1 MRILVLSVN
10 YWPEATG
17 IGALC
22 TRRCEYLASR
32 GHDVT
37 VCTTFPYYPQW
48 RVAEEYRNQIWSRE
62 IQNGVVILRSWAWI
76 PKRPNSIKRIV
87 FEASFLA
94 CSLIRAAY
102 AEAPDLLIAVSPP
115 LGLAVTAGLLSR
127 RWNIPYVYD
136 VMDLQPDAAIDLGM
150 LKPGMATRA
159 LYSLERMAYKK
170 AALISTLTEGM
181 RNRITSKPVPAEKV
195 TLFPAPADRD
205 LFLVQRNVEGKS
217 FRSTHGLTGSF
228 LVVHSGNMGVK
239 QGLDVVLGAAELS
252 RDHPDI
258 VYLLVGDGAMRS
270 QLEASARARK
280 LSNVRFLPVQSPQQF
295 PQLLA
300 AADVALITQQRSV
313 ANILFPSKT
322 VSLMAAGC
330 PIVASV
336 NSESEVAR
344 VVEKSGAGIVIE
356 PEDAG
361 SLFQTVMSL
370 KESGELTTMSEAGRR
385 YARTYW
391 DEDLTFPR
399 MEAELMK
406 IAKQSRAFIQR
417 CLPQCRE
424 SAIASGRTRVASSLS
439 D

>member
-1 MRILVLSVN
+1 MRILVLTVN

-22 TRRCEYLASR
+22 TRRCEYLAAR

-62 IQNGVVILRSWAWI
+62 IQNSVVILRSWAWI

-94 CSLIRAAY
+94 CSLIRAVY

-406 IAKQSRAFIQR
+406 IAKKSRAFIQR
-417 CLPQCRE
+417 CLPHCRE

>member
-32 GHDVT
+32 GHEVT
-37 VCTTFPYYPQW
+37 VCTTFPYYPEW

-62 IQNGVVILRSWAWI
+62 IQNDVVVLRSWAWI

-94 CSLIRAAY
+94 CNLMRAVY

-159 LYSLERMAYKK
+159 LYSLERLAYKK

-181 RNRITSKPVPAEKV
+181 RNRITSKPVPAAKV

-205 LFLVQRNVEGKS
+205 LFLVQRNAEGKS

-239 QGLDVVLGAAELS
+239 QGLDVVLGAAEYVSRLS
-252 RDHPDI
+252 RHRVP
-258 VYLLVGDGAMRS
+258 
-270 QLEASARARK
+270 
-280 LSNVRFLPVQSPQQF
+280 
-295 PQLLA
+295 
-300 AADVALITQQRSV
+300 
-313 ANILFPSKT
+313 
-322 VSLMAAGC
+322 AGW
-330 PIVASV
+330 
-336 NSESEVAR
+336 
-344 VVEKSGAGIVIE
+344 
-356 PEDAG
+356 
-361 SLFQTVMSL
+361 
-370 KESGELTTMSEAGRR
+370 RR
-385 YARTYW
+385 RHAV
-391 DEDLTFPR
+391 P
-399 MEAELMK
+399 A
-406 IAKQSRAFIQR
+406 
-417 CLPQCRE
+417 
-424 SAIASGRTRVASSLS
+424 
-439 D
+439 

>member
-48 RVAEEYRNQIWSRE
+48 RVAEEYRNQLWSRE
-62 IQNGVVILRSWAWI
+62 IQNNVMVLRSWAWI
-76 PKRPNSIKRIV
+76 PKRPNSIKRV
-87 FEASFLA
+87 LFEASFLA
-94 CSLIRAAY
+94 CNLLRAAY

-127 RWNIPYVYD
+127 RWNTPYVYD

-150 LKPGMATRA
+150 LKPGVATQA
-159 LYSLERMAYKK
+159 LYSLERIAYRK

-181 RNRITSKPVPAEKV
+181 RNRIVSKPVPADKV

-205 LFLVQRNVEGKS
+205 LFLVQRNTEGES
-217 FRSTHGLTGSF
+217 FRSIHGLTGSF
-228 LVVHSGNMGVK
+228 LIVHSGNMGVK
-239 QGLDVVLGAAELS
+239 QGLDVVLRTAELS
-252 RDHPDI
+252 RDYPDI

-270 QLEASARARK
+270 QLEDGAKARK
-280 LSNVRFLPVQSPQQF
+280 LSNVRFLPVQSQQQF

-300 AADVALITQQRSV
+300 AADIALITQQRSV

-336 NSESEVAR
+336 NKQSEVAR
-344 VVEKSGAGIVIE
+344 VLEKSGAGIVIE
-356 PEDAG
+356 PEDPI
-361 SLFQTVMSL
+361 SLFQTVVSL
-370 KESGELTTMSEAGRR
+370 KECGELTTMSEAGRR
-385 YARTYW
+385 YARAYW
-391 DEDLTFPR
+391 DEDVAFAR

-406 IAKQSRAFIQR
+406 VAEKVEPSSSDVSINV
-417 CLPQCRE
+417 
-424 SAIASGRTRVASSLS
+424 RVPSQVVAPE
-439 D
+439 

>member
-37 VCTTFPYYPQW
+37 VCTTFPYYPEW

-62 IQNGVVILRSWAWI
+62 IQNNVMVLRSWAWI

-94 CSLIRAAY
+94 CNLFRAAY

-150 LKPGMATRA
+150 LKHGIATQA

-181 RNRITSKPVPAEKV
+181 RDQIISKPVSADKV
-195 TLFPAPADRD
+195 TLFTAPADRD
-205 LFLVQRNVEGKS
+205 LFLVQRNTEGKS
-217 FRSTHGLTGSF
+217 FRSTHGLIGSF

-252 RDHPDI
+252 RHYPDI

-270 QLEASARARK
+270 QLEDSAKARK
-280 LSNVRFLPVQSPQQF
+280 LSNIRFLPVQSQQQF
-295 PQLLA
+295 SQLLA
-300 AADVALITQQRSV
+300 AADLALITQQRSV

-336 NSESEVAR
+336 NEQSEVAR

-356 PEDAG
+356 AEDPV
-361 SLFQTVMSL
+361 SLFQIVVSL
-370 KESGELTTMSEAGRR
+370 KEYRELTTMSEAGRR
-385 YARTYW
+385 YARAHW

-406 IAKQSRAFIQR
+406 VAKKAEPSSSDVSINV
-417 CLPQCRE
+417 
-424 SAIASGRTRVASSLS
+424 RVPSQVVAPE
-439 D
+439 

>member
-1 MRILVLSVN
+1 
-10 YWPEATG
+10 
-17 IGALC
+17 
-22 TRRCEYLASR
+22 
-32 GHDVT
+32 
-37 VCTTFPYYPQW
+37 
-48 RVAEEYRNQIWSRE
+48 
-62 IQNGVVILRSWAWI
+62 
-76 PKRPNSIKRIV
+76 
-87 FEASFLA
+87 
-94 CSLIRAAY
+94 LIRAMN

-115 LGLAVTAGLLSR
+115 LGLAVTVGLLSR

-252 RDHPDI
+252 RDCPDI

-270 QLEASARARK
+270 QLEDSARARK
-280 LSNVRFLPVQSPQQF
+280 LSNVRFLPVQSPEQF

-300 AADVALITQQRSV
+300 AADVALITQQKSV

-322 VSLMAAGC
+322 VSLMGAGC

-356 PEDAG
+356 PENTV
-361 SLFQTVMSL
+361 SLFHAIASL
-370 KESGELTTMSEAGRR
+370 KESRELTTMSEAGRR

-391 DEDLTFPR
+391 NEDLTFPR

-406 IAKQSRAFIQR
+406 IANKGEPSSSDVS
-417 CLPQCRE
+417 LT
-424 SAIASGRTRVASSLS
+424 GVRVRSQAVVPE
-439 D
+439 